1 MFEQSTTKQPHF
13 LQHLDSA
20 CSRFTAGHSLARV
33 ARSAG
38 IGEQMLRN
46 KLNPEQPHQL
56 TARELIALYHA
67 TEGDE
72 TLFDG
77 MLLECGLTAVA
88 IPKAER
94 APSLPHQAIDL
105 NAKIASIGQR
115 ALELTERGRITRSER
130 NTLVSVATSAMGSL
144 AILIHDVETRFQ
156 AVPALAC
163 ASDIL
168 IQSMTM

>member
-1 MFEQSTTKQPHF
+1 MFTEYASKHPHWI
-13 LQHLDSA
+13 SA
-20 CSRFTAGHSLARV
+20 CQRFAASHNMAEIAQRV
-33 ARSAG
+33 G
-38 IGEQMLRN
+38 MNPQLLRN
-46 KLNPEQPHQL
+46 KLNPEQPHEL
-56 TARELIALYHA
+56 TVAELIAITQA
-67 TEGDE
+67 SDGDE

-77 MLLECGLTAVA
+77 ALFGCGLTAIA
-88 IPKAER
+88 IPQAER

-144 AILIHDVETRFQ
+144 AILIHDVEARFQ
-156 AVPALAC
+156 AIPALAC

-168 IQSMTM
+168 VQAATM

>member
-1 MFEQSTTKQPHF
+1 MFTEYASKHPHWI
-13 LQHLDSA
+13 SA
-20 CSRFTAGHSLARV
+20 CQRFAASHNMAEIAQR
-33 ARSAG
+33 AG
-38 IGEQMLRN
+38 INPQLLRN
-46 KLNPEQPHQL
+46 KLNPDQPHEL
-56 TARELIALYHA
+56 TVAELIAITQA
-67 TEGDE
+67 SDGDE

-77 MLLECGLTAVA
+77 ALFGCGLTAVA
-88 IPKAER
+88 IPQAER

-115 ALELTERGRITRSER
+115 ALELTDRGRITRSER

-144 AILIHDVETRFQ
+144 AILIHDIEARFQ

-168 IQSMTM
+168 MQAATM

>member
-1 MFEQSTTKQPHF
+1 MFDLSSTKQPHF
-13 LQHLDSA
+13 ESA
-20 CSRFTAGHSLARV
+20 CSRFAANHSLAEV
-33 ARSAG
+33 ARAAG
-38 IGEQMLRN
+38 IGEQLLRN
-46 KLNPEQPHQL
+46 KLNPAQPHQL
-56 TARELIALYHA
+56 TARELVAIYHA

-77 MLLECGLTAVA
+77 LLLECSLTAVA

-115 ALELTERGRITRSER
+115 ALELTDRGRLTRSER

-144 AILIHDVETRFQ
+144 AILIHDIEARFQ
-156 AVPALAC
+156 AVPTLAC

-168 IQSMTM
+168 MQTMTM

>member
-1 MFEQSTTKQPHF
+1 MFTEYASKHPHWI
-13 LQHLDSA
+13 SA
-20 CSRFTAGHSLARV
+20 CQRFAASHNIAEIAQRAGMNPQL
-33 ARSAG
+33 
-38 IGEQMLRN
+38 LRN
-46 KLNPEQPHQL
+46 KLNPDQPHEL
-56 TARELIALYHA
+56 TVAELIAITQA
-67 TEGDE
+67 SDGDE

-77 MLLECGLTAVA
+77 ALFGCGLTAVA
-88 IPKAER
+88 IPQAER

-115 ALELTERGRITRSER
+115 TLELTDRGRITRSER

-144 AILIHDVETRFQ
+144 AILIHDIEARFQ

-168 IQSMTM
+168 IQAATM

>member
-1 MFEQSTTKQPHF
+1 MFEHTCSKHHHF
-13 LQHLDSA
+13 DSA
-20 CSRFTAGHSLARV
+20 CSRFTTSHSLADV
-33 ARSAG
+33 ARAAG
-38 IGEQMLRN
+38 IGEQVLRN
-46 KLNPEQPHQL
+46 KLNPAQPHQL
-56 TARELIALYHA
+56 TARELVAIYHV

-77 MLLECGLTAVA
+77 LLLECGLTAVA

-115 ALELTERGRITRSER
+115 ALELTDRGRITRSER

-144 AILIHDVETRFQ
+144 AILIHDIEARFQ
-156 AVPALAC
+156 AVPTLAC

-168 IQSMTM
+168 MQTMTM

>member
-1 MFEQSTTKQPHF
+1 MFDPSSTKHQHF
-13 LQHLDSA
+13 ESA
-20 CSRFTAGHSLARV
+20 CSRFTASHSLAEV
-33 ARSAG
+33 ARAAG
-38 IGEQMLRN
+38 IGEQLLRN
-46 KLNPEQPHQL
+46 KLNPAQPHQL
-56 TARELIALYHA
+56 TARELVAIYHA

-77 MLLECGLTAVA
+77 LLLECGLTAVA
-88 IPKAER
+88 IPKADR

-115 ALELTERGRITRSER
+115 ALELTDRGRITRTER

-144 AILIHDVETRFQ
+144 AILIHDIEARFQ
-156 AVPALAC
+156 AVPTLAC

-168 IQSMTM
+168 MQTMTM

>member
-1 MFEQSTTKQPHF
+1 MFTEYASKHPHWI
-13 LQHLDSA
+13 SA
-20 CSRFTAGHSLARV
+20 CQRFAASHNMAEIAQRAGMNPQL
-33 ARSAG
+33 
-38 IGEQMLRN
+38 LRN
-46 KLNPEQPHQL
+46 KLNPYQPHEL
-56 TARELIALYHA
+56 TVAELIAITQA
-67 TEGDE
+67 SEGDE

-77 MLLECGLTAVA
+77 ALFGCGLTAVA
-88 IPKAER
+88 IPQAER

-115 ALELTERGRITRSER
+115 ALELTDRGRITRSER

-144 AILIHDVETRFQ
+144 AILIHDIEARFQ

-168 IQSMTM
+168 MQAATM

>member
-1 MFEQSTTKQPHF
+1 MFTEYASKHPHWI
-13 LQHLDSA
+13 SA
-20 CSRFTAGHSLARV
+20 CQRFAASHNMAEIAKRAGMNPQL
-33 ARSAG
+33 
-38 IGEQMLRN
+38 LRN
-46 KLNPEQPHQL
+46 KLNPDQPHEL
-56 TARELIALYHA
+56 TVAELIAITQA
-67 TEGDE
+67 SEGDE

-77 MLLECGLTAVA
+77 ALFGCGLTAVA
-88 IPKAER
+88 IPQAER

-115 ALELTERGRITRSER
+115 ALELTDRGRITRSER

-144 AILIHDVETRFQ
+144 AILIHDIEARFQ

-168 IQSMTM
+168 MQAATM

>member
-1 MFEQSTTKQPHF
+1 MFDLSSTKQPHF
-13 LQHLDSA
+13 QSA
-20 CSRFTAGHSLARV
+20 CSRFAASHSLAEV
-33 ARSAG
+33 ARAAG
-38 IGEQMLRN
+38 IGEQLLRN
-46 KLNPEQPHQL
+46 KLNPAQPHQL
-56 TARELIALYHA
+56 TARELVAIYHA

-77 MLLECGLTAVA
+77 LLLECGLTAVA

-115 ALELTERGRITRSER
+115 ALELTDRGRITRSER

-144 AILIHDVETRFQ
+144 AILIHDIEARFQ
-156 AVPALAC
+156 AVPTLAC

-168 IQSMTM
+168 MQTMTM

>member
-1 MFEQSTTKQPHF
+1 MFDLCSTKHPHF
-13 LQHLDSA
+13 ESA
-20 CSRFTAGHSLARV
+20 CSRFAANHSLAEV
-33 ARSAG
+33 ARAAG
-38 IGEQMLRN
+38 IGEQLLRN
-46 KLNPEQPHQL
+46 KLNPAQPHQL
-56 TARELIALYHA
+56 TARELVAIYHA

-77 MLLECGLTAVA
+77 LLLECGLTAVA
-88 IPKAER
+88 IPKADR

-115 ALELTERGRITRSER
+115 ALELTDRGRITRSER

-144 AILIHDVETRFQ
+144 AILIHDIEARFQ
-156 AVPALAC
+156 AVPTLAC

-168 IQSMTM
+168 MQTMTM

>member
-1 MFEQSTTKQPHF
+1 MFDLSSTKHPHF
-13 LQHLDSA
+13 ESA
-20 CSRFTAGHSLARV
+20 CSRFAANHSLAEV
-33 ARSAG
+33 ARAAG
-38 IGEQMLRN
+38 IGEQLLRN
-46 KLNPEQPHQL
+46 KLNPAQPHQL
-56 TARELIALYHA
+56 TARELVAIYHA

-77 MLLECGLTAVA
+77 LLLECGLTAVA
-88 IPKAER
+88 IPKADR

-115 ALELTERGRITRSER
+115 ALELTDRGRITRSER

-144 AILIHDVETRFQ
+144 AILIHDIEARFQ
-156 AVPALAC
+156 AVPTLAC

-168 IQSMTM
+168 MQTMTM

>member
-1 MFEQSTTKQPHF
+1 MFTEYASKHPHWI
-13 LQHLDSA
+13 SA
-20 CSRFTAGHSLARV
+20 CQRFAASHNMAEIAQRAGMNSQL
-33 ARSAG
+33 
-38 IGEQMLRN
+38 LRN
-46 KLNPEQPHQL
+46 KLNPDQPHEL
-56 TARELIALYHA
+56 TVAELIAITQA
-67 TEGDE
+67 SDGDE

-77 MLLECGLTAVA
+77 ALFGCGLTAVV
-88 IPKAER
+88 IPQAER

-115 ALELTERGRITRSER
+115 ALELTDRGRITRSER

-144 AILIHDVETRFQ
+144 AILIHDIEARFQ

-168 IQSMTM
+168 MQAATI

>member
-1 MFEQSTTKQPHF
+1 MFTEYASKHPHWI
-13 LQHLDSA
+13 SA
-20 CSRFTAGHSLARV
+20 CQRFAASHNMAEIAQRAGMNPQL
-33 ARSAG
+33 
-38 IGEQMLRN
+38 LRN
-46 KLNPEQPHQL
+46 KLNPDQPHEL
-56 TARELIALYHA
+56 TVAELIAITQA
-67 TEGDE
+67 SEGDE

-77 MLLECGLTAVA
+77 ALFGCGLTAVA
-88 IPKAER
+88 IPQTER

-115 ALELTERGRITRSER
+115 ALELTDRGRITRSER

-144 AILIHDVETRFQ
+144 AILIHDIEARFQ

-168 IQSMTM
+168 MQAATM